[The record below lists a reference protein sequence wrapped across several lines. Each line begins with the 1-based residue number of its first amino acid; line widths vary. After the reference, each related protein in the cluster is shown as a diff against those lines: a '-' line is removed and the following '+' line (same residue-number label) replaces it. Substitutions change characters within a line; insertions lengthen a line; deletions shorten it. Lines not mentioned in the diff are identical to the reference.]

1 VIVRRGVVLLAA
13 ILLAVVI
20 VRNAAVDQFAEFA
33 PETAVLFWPGH
44 PAAELSSAM
53 TNIGRSAR
61 VGRSV
66 GGDVF
71 AKIDEAA
78 TKAPLAPEPFLVQG
92 VRAQLAANGPA
103 AVQAFTAAQR
113 RDPRSMPAAYFLA
126 DHFFHANRPIEG
138 LKQIAVLARLSPA
151 GIQALAPYV
160 AAYAQDRANW
170 PQIRQLFQS
179 EPTIEEPVLVA
190 LATNAATV
198 DTVLALAG
206 PGDRSATSQ
215 WLPTALRTL
224 ADAGQYARARSIW
237 AQFSGAQVGPGTL
250 LYDTGFADATPPPP
264 FNWALTSSTVGVAER
279 QRGGRLHVLFYSQ
292 EDGVLA
298 SQLLVLPPG
307 SYRLTMNLSGDLQH
321 ASSVLWS
328 IRCDKAS
335 TALGEVTLD
344 VAAARGW
351 NFQVPA
357 GCAAQWL
364 ELSGRSTDIPQ
375 PADLTIQALK
385 LERAGSNG

>member
-1 VIVRRGVVLLAA
+1 MIVRRGVALLAAVLLA
-13 ILLAVVI
+13 VQI
-20 VRNAAVDQFAEFA
+20 VRNSAVAQFAEFA
-33 PETAVLFWPGH
+33 PATASRFWPGH

-53 TNIGRSAR
+53 TDIGRSAR

-71 AKIDEAA
+71 AKIDAA
-78 TKAPLAPEPFLVQG
+78 ALKAPLAPEPFLVQG
-92 VRAQLAANGPA
+92 VRAQLAANGA
-103 AVQAFTAAQR
+103 AALQAFSAAQR

-126 DHFFHANRPIEG
+126 DYFFRSNQPIEG
-138 LKQIAVLARLSPA
+138 LKQIALLARLSPT

-160 AAYAQDRANW
+160 AAYAQNRANW

-179 EPTIEEPVLVA
+179 EPMIEEPVLVT
-190 LATNAATV
+190 LATNPGSV

-206 PGDRSATSQ
+206 AADRSATSQ

-237 AQFSGAQVGPGTL
+237 AQFSGARVGPGTW
-250 LYDTGFADATPPPP
+250 LYDARFADATAPPP
-264 FNWALTSSTVGVAER
+264 FNWSLTSSTVGVAER

-307 SYRLTMNLSGDLQH
+307 NYRLSMNLSGDLQH
-321 ASSVLWS
+321 ASSMLWS
-328 IRCDKAS
+328 IRCDKAPNGI
-335 TALGEVTLD
+335 GEVTLD

-364 ELSGRSTDIPQ
+364 ELSGRSSDIPQ
-375 PADLTIQALK
+375 PADLTIQSLK
-385 LERAGSNG
+385 LERAGPNA